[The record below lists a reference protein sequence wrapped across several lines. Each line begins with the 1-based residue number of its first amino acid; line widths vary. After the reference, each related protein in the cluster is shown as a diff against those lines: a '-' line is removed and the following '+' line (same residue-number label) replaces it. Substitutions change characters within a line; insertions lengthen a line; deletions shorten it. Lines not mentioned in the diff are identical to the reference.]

1 MPRVLAGFALSA
13 AILFLVSCEDETTE
27 EKALV
32 PTAPAPVAP
41 AVALMNA
48 PAKVKGSSVCAS
60 YLRERT
66 KLQADLATAPEDKTL
81 LKRASAL
88 AAVITDACN

>member
-48 PAKVKGSSVCAS
+48 PAKVKGS
-60 YLRERT
+60 R
-66 KLQADLATAPEDKTL
+66 
-81 LKRASAL
+81 
-88 AAVITDACN
+88 